1 MQLGYICVLP
11 YRHIKEAV
19 TVTSSRESAI
29 RIIIAAIA
37 ASALL
42 SAACCAAF
50 IMNLGASGRD
60 GEPAPLSDTSV
71 AAAEWVC
78 AAAAESAQP
87 QMYL

>member
-1 MQLGYICVLP
+1 M
-11 YRHIKEAV
+11 
-19 TVTSSRESAI
+19 TSSRESAI

-78 AAAAESAQP
+78 VAAAESAQP